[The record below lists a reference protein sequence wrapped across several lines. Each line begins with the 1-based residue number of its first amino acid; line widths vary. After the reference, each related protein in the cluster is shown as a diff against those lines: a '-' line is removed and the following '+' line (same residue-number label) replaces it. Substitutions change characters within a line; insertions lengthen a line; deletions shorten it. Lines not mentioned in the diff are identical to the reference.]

1 MSKSDVIPVARRAML
16 VHASRA
22 LGRVDLHGQRG
33 LTLLSI
39 DEIEAMALLLAMF
52 GLVPTP
58 PGAQPAEI
66 LIIQPAKEAPD
77 AV

>member
-1 MSKSDVIPVARRAML
+1 MTTPDIIPVAPRPML

-22 LGRVDLHGQRG
+22 LGRVDLHGHRG
-33 LTLLSI
+33 LTMLSI
-39 DEIEAMALLLAMF
+39 DEIEAMALLLALF

-58 PGAQPAEI
+58 PGKEPPAI
-66 LIIQPAKEAPD
+66 LIIQPQKEAPD

>member
-1 MSKSDVIPVARRAML
+1 MSVPVVPIAPRPML

-22 LGRVDLHGQRG
+22 LGKVDLHGQRG
-33 LTLLSI
+33 VTMLSI
-39 DEIEAMALLLAMF
+39 DEIEAMALLLAVF
-52 GLVPTP
+52 GLVPTL
-58 PGAQPAEI
+58 PGQEPAET